1 MNVFDIIG
9 PVMIGPSS
17 SHTAGAVKLGYAG
30 YKILGCIPA
39 RALFE
44 LHGSFAATGKGHGTD
59 LALVA
64 GVLGM
69 RPDDER
75 IVHSFEIANEM
86 GLEYSFVSS
95 DLGDVHPNSVRMTL
109 FADSARSTEVIGSS
123 IGGGRIVL
131 VQVDGFPV
139 NVTGDYECMIAT
151 YTDQPGVIAE
161 VTTVL
166 SRHGVNIGFMN
177 VSRVAKGK
185 QALMVIETDTALSEE
200 ILERIRDID
209 YIDTVRNIGRL

>member
-30 YKILGCIPA
+30 YRILERVPVKVC
-39 RALFE
+39 FE

-69 RPDDER
+69 LPDDER
-75 IVHSFEIANEM
+75 IMHSFKIAKEI
-86 GLEYSFVSS
+86 GLEFSFVSS
-95 DLGDVHPNSVRMTL
+95 DLGDVHPNTVRMTL
-109 FADSARSTEVIGSS
+109 FANSSDSTVVTGSS
-123 IGGGRIVL
+123 IGGGRVVL
-131 VQVDGFPV
+131 VQIDDFSV
-139 NVTGDYECMIAT
+139 NVTGDYEFLLVT

-161 VTTVL
+161 VTSVL
-166 SRHGVNIGFMN
+166 SKYRVNIGFMH
-177 VSRVAKGK
+177 VSRKAKGK
-185 QALMVIETDTALSEE
+185 EALMVIETDTPILDE
-200 ILERIRDID
+200 IVKSIRSMACIS
-209 YIDTVRNIGRL
+209 TARKIGRL